1 MNRKLTLQTQI
12 YDSVMRV
19 IAKHVKMQDAYD
31 MNTLYLDIEAEA
43 MQITAF
49 ILKQIKG

>member
-1 MNRKLTLQTQI
+1 
-12 YDSVMRV
+12 
-19 IAKHVKMQDAYD
+19 MQDVYD
-31 MNTLYLDIEAEA
+31 MGTLYADIDGEA